1 MSFYYPGQVIET
13 YRGGGG
19 RGGGGGGRGGGYG
32 WGGYGRGGYGHKIPL
47 GHYGRHRNYQIYP
60 SYYLPVNYGNYG
72 NFYDTD
78 YTTITSADSLVC
90 LCQDDVLLN
99 NTSMKISCPVADQ
112 CGVWYPASSCN
123 NCNPI
128 IPSR

>member
-1 MSFYYPGQVIET
+1 
-13 YRGGGG
+13 
-19 RGGGGGGRGGGYG
+19 
-32 WGGYGRGGYGHKIPL
+32 
-47 GHYGRHRNYQIYP
+47 
-60 SYYLPVNYGNYG
+60 
-72 NFYDTD
+72 
-78 YTTITSADSLVC
+78 LVC